1 MVKYGAKR
9 TDLWL
14 SRGSDVGEGWTG
26 QMQAVIYRKD
36 KQQDPTLGFLGGS
49 DGKESTCSARDLGS
63 IPGLQRSFG
72 EGNGY
77 RLQYSWGFPGGSD
90 GKDVICN
97 AGDSGSIPGD
107 PLEKGM
113 ATHSS
118 ILTWRIPW
126 TEEPSGL
133 QSMGSQSQTRQ
144 RWLILKE
151 TQQGNSP
158 CDPGWNARDKTLL

>member
-1 MVKYGAKR
+1 MVKHRAKI
-9 TDLWL
+9 TDLWM

-26 QMQAVIYRKD
+26 QMQTCIYRMD
-36 KQQDPTLGFLGGS
+36 KQDPTLGSLGGS
-49 DGKESTCSARDLGS
+49 DDEESTCSARDLGS

-77 RLQYSWGFPGGSD
+77 LLQYSWGFLGGSD
-90 GKDVICN
+90 GKDFICN
-97 AGDSGSIPGD
+97 AGNSGSIPGD

-118 ILTWRIPW
+118 ILACRIPW

-133 QSMGSQSQTRQ
+133 QSMGSHKIRHD
-144 RWLILKE
+144 R
-151 TQQGNSP
+151 G
-158 CDPGWNARDKTLL
+158 D

>member
-1 MVKYGAKR
+1 
-9 TDLWL
+9 
-14 SRGSDVGEGWTG
+14 
-26 QMQAVIYRKD
+26 MQTVIYRMD

-49 DGKESTCSARDLGS
+49 DGKESTRSARDLGS
-63 IPGLQRSFG
+63 IPGLQRSCG

-118 ILTWRIPW
+118 ILAWRIPW
-126 TEEPSGL
+126 TEEPIGL
-133 QSMGSQSQTRQ
+133 QSMGSQRVKHDSISKYLRKHNKEIHHV
-144 RWLILKE
+144 ILDGTPERKHCCK
-151 TQQGNSP
+151 GHDGHS
-158 CDPGWNARDKTLL
+158 